1 MAKRPVMDV
10 SELIG
15 DSSLG
20 SVSEPVAQTP
30 TNAGLMIKGQF
41 NDDEEEFENLYCRL
55 PRSLFRKLRKRSW
68 ELSEN
73 RRRKVT
79 ITQLVETALRRYLEE

>member
-10 SELIG
+10 SELIPSNRDTG
-15 DSSLG
+15 PATR
-20 SVSEPVAQTP
+20 V
-30 TNAGLMIKGQF
+30 GQGF
-41 NDDEEEFENLYCRL
+41 APAVELASDEEEFENLYCRI

-73 RRRKVT
+73 RRKRVT
-79 ITQLVETALRRYLEE
+79 VTQLVELSIRRYLDESDGAL